1 MKRTVTSVLNLQV
14 ATPARLAIQVAVA
27 QRPGLQIEDTFT
39 VTAEGEARDV
49 LALRGRHDGVTHVV
63 DVQPGQH
70 EVRYEATVVG
80 EAEPF
85 EEDLVDR
92 LTYLLPSRYCESDR
106 LLGSAREEFGD
117 LKEMELLQAVRAWVR
132 ERTAY
137 VIGSSR
143 VTDSAIDTFLARD
156 GVCRDFAHLTVAM
169 LRALEVPARIVA
181 CYAPGLVPMDFHAV
195 AEAYVDGAWHL
206 VDSTGLAPRQSL
218 LRISTG
224 RDAADTSFLTRFG
237 GRVNLRGM
245 RVTALV
251 EGPLPH
257 DDQVSPVSMV

>member
-1 MKRTVTSVLNLQV
+1 MKRTVTSSLTLNV
-14 ATPARLAIQVAVA
+14 VSPARLALSMAVA
-27 QRPGLQIEDTFT
+27 QRPGLQIEDEFT
-39 VTAEGEARDV
+39 VTAQGEARDV
-49 LALRGRHDGVTHVV
+49 MAIVGRHEGIMHVV
-63 DVQPGQH
+63 DVEPGNH
-70 EVRYEATVVG
+70 EVAYRATVLG

-85 EEDLVDR
+85 EDDLADR

-106 LLGSAREEFGD
+106 LFGSAREEFDD
-117 LKEMELLQAVRAWVR
+117 LEGMELVNAVRAWVR
-132 ERTAY
+132 KRTAY

-169 LRALEVPARIVA
+169 LRAREVPARIVA

-195 AEAYVDGAWHL
+195 AEAYVAGAWHL

-224 RDAADTSFLTRFG
+224 RDAADTSFMTRFG

-251 EGPLPH
+251 EGNLPQDNH
-257 DDQVSPVSMV
+257 VAPVVMV